1 MKSIR
6 SVFNFLMAALLVASP
21 LTFASQKTKAP
32 EADVKVIFFD
42 VNETLLDLHPLQK
55 TVGDALGGRPD
66 LLSIWFS
73 TMLHYSLVETSIN
86 QYHDFGQI
94 GAAALIMV
102 AQSNG
107 LTITQDQAKKAIAP
121 ITSLP
126 AHPDVRTGLEMLKN
140 KGYKLVA
147 LTNSSRSTVEKQ
159 LKNAGLY
166 DLFDEYLSGEAV
178 HSYKPNLKVYDW
190 AMQKI
195 GVSGME
201 SLLVA
206 AHGWDVAGA
215 KEAGMKTAFVARTG
229 QAIYPLAKSPDY
241 IVNDLVE
248 LSNLLPK
255 R

>member
-1 MKSIR
+1 MKGFR
-6 SVFNFLMAALLVASP
+6 SGFNLLMAALLALSP
-21 LTFASQKTKAP
+21 LAFASQKTEAS

-42 VNETLLDLHPLQK
+42 VNETLLDLHLLQK
-55 TVGDALGGRPD
+55 SVGDALGGRPD

-107 LTITQDQAKKAIAP
+107 LTITQDQAKEAIAP
-121 ITSLP
+121 ITKLP
-126 AHPDVRTGLEMLKN
+126 AQPDVREGLEALKN

-147 LTNSSRSTVEKQ
+147 LTNSSRPAVEKQ

-178 HSYKPNLKVYDW
+178 HSYKPNLKVYNW

-195 GVSGME
+195 GVSSRE
-201 SLLVA
+201 TLLVA

-215 KEAGMKTAFVARTG
+215 KQAGMNTAFVARAG
-229 QAIYPLAKSPDY
+229 QAIYPLAKTPDY
-241 IVNDLVE
+241 TVNDIIE
-248 LSNLLPK
+248 LSKILPG

>member
-1 MKSIR
+1 MKGFR
-6 SVFNFLMAALLVASP
+6 SGFNLLMAALLALSP
-21 LTFASQKTKAP
+21 LAFASQKTEAS

-42 VNETLLDLHPLQK
+42 VNETLLDLHLLQK
-55 TVGDALGGRPD
+55 SVGDALGGRPD

-107 LTITQDQAKKAIAP
+107 LTITQDQAKEAIAP
-121 ITSLP
+121 ITKLP
-126 AHPDVRTGLEMLKN
+126 AHPDVREGLEALKN

-147 LTNSSRSTVEKQ
+147 LTNSSRPAVEKQ

-178 HSYKPNLKVYDW
+178 HSYKPNLKVYNW

-195 GVSGME
+195 GVSSRE
-201 SLLVA
+201 TLLVA

-215 KEAGMKTAFVARTG
+215 KQAGMNTAFVARAG
-229 QAIYPLAKSPDY
+229 QAIYPLAKTPDY
-241 IVNDLVE
+241 TVNDIIE
-248 LSNLLPK
+248 LSKILPG